1 MPDSPDNPSATH
13 AYVEI
18 ALPLPPRQTFTY
30 KLSKSDAHRVRL
42 GSRVLVS
49 FSNRT
54 LTGYVVAIHPTLDP
68 ELGIDEATVKQ
79 ITQLVDETPLVNEEI
94 LALTKW
100 TADYYAASWGEM
112 LKASL
117 PAGVN
122 TTVVQYV
129 SITEDGRQHLLRTRS
144 LKSVRDQIL
153 KRLSLSDEIAHVDL
167 EKEFG
172 TASAKRAI
180 RELDRSGFV
189 SIRDHA
195 ESEKVNASA
204 GDCRRSVPRCARNG
218 GHGFVRAS
226 AAIPA
231 KVTHG
236 PTLL

>member
-1 MPDSPDNPSATH
+1 MPDSPDNSSATH

-30 KLSKSDAHRVRL
+30 KLSDSDATRVQL
-42 GSRVLVS
+42 GSRVLVP
-49 FSNRT
+49 FANRT
-54 LTGYVVAIHPTLDP
+54 LTGYIVAIHQTLDP
-68 ELGIDEATVKQ
+68 ELGIEESTVKA

-129 SITEDGRQHLLRTRS
+129 SITDDGRQRLLQTRS
-144 LKSVRDQIL
+144 LKSARDQIL
-153 KRLSLSDEIAHVDL
+153 KRLSLGDEIARVDL

-172 TASAKRAI
+172 SASAKRAI
-180 RELDRSGFV
+180 RELDRSGFIN
-189 SIRDHA
+189 IRDHA
-195 ESEKVNASA
+195 ATEKVKPK
-204 GDCRRSVPRCARNG
+204 RRKAV
-218 GHGFVRAS
+218 
-226 AAIPA
+226 
-231 KVTHG
+231 K
-236 PTLL
+236 LLP